1 MMIIHDALNIAYS
14 YLVGRYEGAE
24 LNLIC
29 DELRKI
35 ACSDGFEFS
44 TYSGLSFADYAV
56 AQEKL
61 SRLNEKESIRK
72 SKGVYYTPNDV
83 VHFILRSSIKS
94 AFSQLTPENISK
106 DDIDVV
112 PYGSFC
118 TEKTVFDPTCGAGEY
133 LLTALDIKF
142 DLLEKTGGTITE
154 NLIRQIVS
162 TIKGNDSNSDSI
174 AITKIRLL
182 LCVVYRFGASYID
195 GISHILNGSFE
206 SYDYITDISVR
217 DEKYDIIVGNPPYV
231 EDSKSGLLLE
241 ERFGNIYAN
250 VLLNAA
256 KQLNPGGSMGFIV
269 PLSYISTPRMKKL
282 RKALFNLIPEQYIL
296 SYADRPDCLF
306 DSVHQKLCIIIGK
319 TGDMTPTVYTGNYQY
334 WYKSERSDLFERTMV
349 IKNEFGCDSFIPKL
363 GCHLD
368 ISIYRKITD
377 ASKLKSVYA
386 HSRQGTESVFLNRR
400 ETFWMKAYREYVAD
414 PEYKVFSY
422 ATAPEADYC
431 YCLINSSLF
440 WWYWISVSDC
450 WHVSKE
456 LNGFM
461 APDNKDDETV
471 TSLASHLRQ
480 RLEETKVY
488 VGTVQTEYEY
498 KHRDCLPEIQAI
510 DDFIN
515 NLYGLTA
522 EESDYIKGFALKYRT
537 SGGA

>member
-1 MMIIHDALNIAYS
+1 MIIDNALNIAFS
-14 YLVGRYEGAE
+14 YLVKQYEEAE

-35 ACSDGFEFS
+35 ACAEEFEFS
-44 TYSGLSFADYAV
+44 IYNGISGEYAV
-56 AQEKL
+56 VQEKL
-61 SRLNEKESIRK
+61 SKLNEKESIRK
-72 SKGVYYTPNDV
+72 TKGVYYTPNDV
-83 VHFILRSSIKS
+83 VRFILHNSIKA
-94 AFSQLTPENISK
+94 AFSQLTPESISK
-106 DDIDVV
+106 GNIDAV
-112 PYGSFC
+112 PYDSFC
-118 TEKTVFDPTCGAGEY
+118 TTKTIFDPTCGAGEY
-133 LLTALDIKF
+133 LLAALNMKV
-142 DLLEKTGGTITE
+142 DLLEKCGVVVSNE
-154 NLIRQIVS
+154 LIQQVVS
-162 TIKGNDSNSDSI
+162 TIKGNDSNYDSI
-174 AITKIRLL
+174 TITKIRLL
-182 LCVVYRFGASYID
+182 LCVVHKYGAAYTE
-195 GISHILNGSFE
+195 GLACILNDGFE
-206 SYDYITDISVR
+206 SYDYITDKSAH
-217 DEKYDIIVGNPPYV
+217 DEKYDVIVGNPPYV
-231 EDSKSGLLLE
+231 EDYKSGLLLE
-241 ERFGNIYAN
+241 EKYGNIYAN
-250 VLLNAA
+250 VLINAA
-256 KQLNPGGSMGFIV
+256 KQLKIGGSMGFIV

-282 RKALFNLIPEQYIL
+282 RNALFALIPEQYIL

-319 TGDMTPTVYTGNYQY
+319 SGDMAPTVYTGNYRY
-334 WYKSERSDLFERTMV
+334 WYKSERSNLFDRTTV
-349 IKNEFGCDSFIPKL
+349 IKNDFCSESFIPKL
-363 GCHLD
+363 GCSLD
-368 ISIYRKITD
+368 VSIYRKITD
-377 ASKLKSVYA
+377 PSKVKSVYA
-386 HSRQGTESVFLNRR
+386 QSRHGTESVFLNRR

-422 ATAPEADYC
+422 ATASEADYC

-461 APDNKDDETV
+461 APDNPDDEIV
-471 TSLASHLRQ
+471 TRLASQLRQ

-498 KHRDCLPEIQAI
+498 KHRDCLAEIQAI

>member
-1 MMIIHDALNIAYS
+1 MIINDALNIAFS
-14 YLVGRYEGAE
+14 YLIGQYEDAD

-29 DELRKI
+29 DELREI
-35 ACSDGFEFS
+35 ACSEEFQFS
-44 TYSGLSFADYAV
+44 TYSGISGDYLV
-56 AQEKL
+56 VQEKL
-61 SRLNEKESIRK
+61 SKLNEKESIRK

-83 VHFILRSSIKS
+83 VRFILHNSIK
-94 AFSQLTPENISK
+94 ATYSQLSPENISK
-106 DDIDVV
+106 DNIDIV
-112 PYGSFC
+112 PYDSFC

-133 LLTALDIKF
+133 LLAALNMKF
-142 DLLEKTGGTITE
+142 DLLEKHGTVVSDK
-154 NLIRQIVS
+154 LIRQVVA
-162 TIKGNDSNSDSI
+162 TIKGNDSNIDSI
-174 AITKIRLL
+174 TITKIRLL
-182 LCVVYRFGASYID
+182 LCVVHKYGAAHINGLACVLND
-195 GISHILNGSFE
+195 GFE
-206 SYDYITDISVR
+206 SYDYITDKSAH
-217 DEKYDIIVGNPPYV
+217 DEKFDIIVGNPPYV
-231 EDSKSGLLLE
+231 EDSKSGLILE
-241 ERFGNIYAN
+241 ERYGNIYAN

-256 KQLNPGGSMGFIV
+256 KQLKAGGSMGFIV

-282 RKALFNLIPEQYIL
+282 RNALFALIPEQYIL

-319 TGDMTPTVYTGNYQY
+319 SGDMVPAVYTGNYQY
-334 WYKSERSDLFERTMV
+334 WYKSERSNLFERTMV
-349 IKNEFGCDSFIPKL
+349 IKNDFGSESFIPKL
-363 GCHLD
+363 GCSLD

-377 ASKLKSVYA
+377 ASKMKSVYA
-386 HSRQGTESVFLNRR
+386 QSRHGTESVFLNRR

-422 ATAPEADYC
+422 ETAPEADYC

-461 APDNKDDETV
+461 APDNPDDEIV
-471 TSLASHLRQ
+471 TRLASQLRQ

-498 KHRDCLPEIQAI
+498 KHRKCLAEIHAI